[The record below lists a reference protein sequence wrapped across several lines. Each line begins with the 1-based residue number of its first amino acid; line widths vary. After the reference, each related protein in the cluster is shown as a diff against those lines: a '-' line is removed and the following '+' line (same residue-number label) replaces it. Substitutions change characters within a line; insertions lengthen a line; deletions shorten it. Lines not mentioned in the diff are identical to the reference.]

1 MHNDYALAPEKL
13 EISHNMLSSY
23 CISIANE
30 FNIKIGDV
38 SELVPNLG
46 NMNKYVLHYRNL
58 QLCLSLGATLVKV
71 YRILKLKQSDWLI

>member
-1 MHNDYALAPEKL
+1 MHNDHALAPEKL
-13 EISHNMLSSY
+13 EISHNMLSNY